1 MKHLD
6 LDTLLRMDPDGRG
19 PRPVFLDAGDVDRVL
34 KLTLALAQELAVA
47 RQRLDTLERQL
58 LAQGTVTASALDPAA
73 LATDTATAQAEWQKE
88 FLQRLLRTLE
98 P

>member
-1 MKHLD
+1 MKPFD
-6 LDTLLRMDPDGRG
+6 LDTLLRMDPAGRG
-19 PRPVFLDAGDVDRVL
+19 PRPAFLGAGDVDRVL
-34 KLTLALAQELAVA
+34 KLTLALAQELAVT

-58 LAQGTVTASALDPAA
+58 LATGTVTPESLDPAT
-73 LATDTATAQAEWQKE
+73 LADDATTAQAEWQQG